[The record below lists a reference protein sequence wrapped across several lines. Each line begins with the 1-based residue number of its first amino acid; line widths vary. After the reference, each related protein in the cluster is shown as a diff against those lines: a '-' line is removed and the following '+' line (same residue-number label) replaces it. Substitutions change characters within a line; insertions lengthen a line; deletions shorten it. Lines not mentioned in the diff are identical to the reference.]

1 VTELASLP
9 VDSAF
14 EVNGRP
20 TTVSAPASTS
30 LLSVLRD
37 RVGLTG
43 TKFNCEQGEC
53 GACTVLLDDQP
64 VNACLVL
71 AASAHGHQVTTVEGL
86 ATAGQPSP
94 VQDAFMRCDAAQC
107 GYCTPGMVLS
117 ATALLGRTAHPSRAD
132 IEQALSGNYCRCTG
146 YESIVTAVEAA
157 ADQRGRT
164 Q

>member
-1 VTELASLP
+1 MSEAVAGP
-9 VDSAF
+9 VESAF
-14 EVNGRP
+14 EVNGRK
-20 TTVSAPASTS
+20 TTVSAPASAT

-86 ATAGQPSP
+86 ADEGEPSP
-94 VQDAFMRCDAAQC
+94 MQDAFMRGDAAQC
-107 GYCTPGMVLS
+107 GYCTPGMVVS
-117 ATALLGRTAHPSRAD
+117 ATALMCRTSHPSRAD
-132 IEQALSGNYCRCTG
+132 IEHALSGNYCRCTG

-157 ADQRGRT
+157 AEEWGRS